1 MDHSSGQ
8 FSGVSSGGKGTHRG
22 SSSFQHRGLVH
33 ASMPAD
39 KSGQSSKGS
48 YGSSLGDHGSLSGS
62 QYELY
67 VSRYCFG
74 CGDQGHMIQQ
84 FPLLTYSGPITLI

>member
-1 MDHSSGQ
+1 MAHSSSQ

-22 SSSFQHRGLVH
+22 SISFQHRGLVH
-33 ASMPAD
+33 ASMPTA

-48 YGSSLGDHGSLSGS
+48 YSSSLGGHGSSSSS
-62 QYELY
+62 QYELS
-67 VSRYCFG
+67 VSRYCFR

-84 FPLLTYSGPITLI
+84 CPLLTY